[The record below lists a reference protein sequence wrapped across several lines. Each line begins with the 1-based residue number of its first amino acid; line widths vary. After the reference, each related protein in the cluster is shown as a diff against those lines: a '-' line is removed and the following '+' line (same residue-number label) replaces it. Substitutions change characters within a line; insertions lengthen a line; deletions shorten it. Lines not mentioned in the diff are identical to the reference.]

1 MSEDKLND
9 YQLQAV
15 IDSERSVAKA
25 IKHLSDVCCGEL
37 WNTPCYFENKSIGLI
52 KQQLEMIE
60 QMLLEKEN
68 AELRERGE
76 L

>member
-1 MSEDKLND
+1 MSKEKLND

-25 IKHLSDVCCGEL
+25 IKHLSDVCRGEL
-37 WNTPCYFENKSIGLI
+37 WNTPCYFENKSINLI
-52 KQQLEMIE
+52 RQQLEVVE
-60 QMLLEKEN
+60 QILLEKEN